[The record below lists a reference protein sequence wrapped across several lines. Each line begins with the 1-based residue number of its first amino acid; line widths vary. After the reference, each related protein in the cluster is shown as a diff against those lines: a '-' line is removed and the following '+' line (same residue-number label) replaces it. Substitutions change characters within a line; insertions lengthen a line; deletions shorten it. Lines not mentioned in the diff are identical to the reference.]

1 MGEMKSINIGIIS
14 LGCAKNQ
21 VDAEI
26 MAGELTAAG
35 YLMTPDPQEAEIIII
50 NTCGFIDDA
59 KQEAIDTI
67 LEMAQYKE
75 EGSCKAIVVTG
86 CLAQR
91 YFTDIQESLPE
102 VDAVVGIGGYKDIL
116 TAVKAVA
123 QGGNYFEIPEDYSL
137 EYLNGSRVLFSQKGS
152 AYLKIAEGCDNRCNY
167 CAIPAIRGP
176 FRSRTMDDIK
186 EEALR
191 LAEEG
196 VKELVLVAQDTTRY
210 GKDIYGQPR
219 LAELV
224 KELNE
229 IKDIKWI
236 RIMYLYPDE
245 ITKSLIDT
253 IATCEK
259 VVPYV
264 DLPVQHISTRLLKE
278 MNRRGTGEDIRRIFK
293 EFREKIP
300 GVMIRTSLIVGYP
313 GETEEDFLELKD
325 FVNEIKFDRMGIF
338 KYSREEGTVAAE
350 LDCQIPDDVASS
362 RLDTLMNIQQGISL
376 ENNEKRIGKI
386 YDTLV
391 EGVAE
396 DGIFYIGRT
405 YAEGPEVDGNVYF
418 TSEEPLEP
426 GDMISV
432 RILIAENYD
441 LTGEAIF
448 YEEGKI
454 EG

>member
-1 MGEMKSINIGIIS
+1 MKEMKNINIGIVS

-35 YLMTPDPQEAEIIII
+35 YVMTPDPAEAEIIII

-75 EGSCKAIVVTG
+75 DGCCKGIVVTG

-102 VDAVVGIGGYKDIL
+102 ADAVVGIGGYKDIL
-116 TAVKAVA
+116 TAVEAVVK
-123 QGGNYFEIPEDYSL
+123 GNTYFDNTENYELD
-137 EYLNGSRVLFSQKGS
+137 YLNGSRILFSPKGS

-167 CAIPAIRGP
+167 CAIPSIRGP
-176 FRSRTMDDIK
+176 FRSRSIEDIK
-186 EEALR
+186 EEAVK
-191 LAEEG
+191 LAAEG

-210 GKDIYGQPR
+210 GKDIYGSPK
-219 LAELV
+219 LSELV
-224 KELNE
+224 TELNKIE
-229 IKDIKWI
+229 DIKWI

-245 ITKSLIDT
+245 ITKGLIET
-253 IATCEK
+253 IAECEK

-264 DLPVQHISTRLLKE
+264 DLPIQHISTRLLKE
-278 MNRRGTGEDIRRIFK
+278 MNRRGTGEDIRGIFR
-293 EFREKIP
+293 EFKEKIP

-325 FVNEIKFDRMGIF
+325 FISEIRFDRMGIF

-350 LDCQIPDDVASS
+350 LDCQVPDDVASE
-362 RLDTLMNIQQGISL
+362 RLDILMEIQKRISL
-376 ENNEKRIGKI
+376 ENNQKRIGKI

-396 DGIFYIGRT
+396 DGIFYVGRT

-426 GDMISV
+426 GNIVSV
-432 RILIAENYD
+432 KILIAEDYD

-448 YEEGKI
+448 CEKGNE
-454 EG
+454 